1 METRWRK
8 QDMAS
13 GCVDRNESSE
23 AAARKKLVLWTVIHF
38 DITNTE
44 QFNLFQFRLLLY
56 ILSAVE
62 LIHFTPEF
70 IDTLQKNVQKWLSG
84 QFEP

>member
-1 METRWRK
+1 MAVWTGMKVVK
-8 QDMAS
+8 QQQ
-13 GCVDRNESSE
+13 GRNWY
-23 AAARKKLVLWTVIHF
+23 LWTVIHF

-70 IDTLQKNVQKWLSG
+70 IDTLQKNVQKLLSG